1 MLKSIFIQ
9 NFALAYQLHLDFRAG
24 LNILTGETGTG
35 KSILIGAISAV
46 LGGRVLTEV
55 VRAGSEKALVEAIF
69 EIGELA
75 ELKKFL
81 SEKGLETEEELILR
95 REIPLKGNSRAF
107 INDIPVT
114 IGTLSEI
121 GDMLVDIHS
130 QHEHQSLLRKD
141 THRYF
146 IDALGKLERELATV
160 SAQYEDVRKAENKL
174 NELMN
179 RSRAMDQKYEL
190 FQFQLNEIE
199 KAAVKPGE
207 DEELEHERRILA
219 NAEKI
224 HSLAS
229 QFNQLSEGSETSLTA
244 LFSQASQILKEL
256 SEFSDEIKTIS
267 NEFSSA
273 RIIVDEATRNVE
285 EFQNRIEYNPE
296 RLEEI
301 EQRLATLSM
310 LKKKYGGS
318 IEEILKHRD
327 FLVSELR
334 LQENIEEEVKKAENL
349 LNSVKREYTTAALA
363 LSESRHKV
371 ATECEKQ
378 VEFLLREIGMKKIH
392 FRVNFSHL
400 EEEGGIARVNGK
412 SLHGDEYGID
422 QIEFY
427 ISPNPGEEFKPLAR
441 IASGGEISRIML
453 ALKNILAES
462 DRIPLLIFD
471 EIDAGVSGH
480 IALAVGKNIQSLA
493 RSHQVICIT
502 HLPQIASFG
511 SSHFRVEKYVDNG
524 RTFTRVTDLNPEE
537 RIKEIASLMAGKKIT
552 GEILQS
558 ARQLLSEAREQSD
571 SYIET

>member
-9 NFALAYQLHLDFRAG
+9 NFALAHQLQIDLGEG

-55 VRAGSEKALVEAIF
+55 VRTGTEKALVEAIF
-69 EIGELA
+69 DIRNLPH
-75 ELKKFL
+75 LKKIL
-81 SEKGLETEEELILR
+81 NEKGLDAEDELILR

-107 INDIPVT
+107 INDIPIT
-114 IGTLSEI
+114 IGTLSDI
-121 GDMLVDIHS
+121 GDLLVDIHS
-130 QHEHQSLLRKD
+130 QHEHQSLLRRD

-146 IDALGKLERELATV
+146 IDAFGHLGQELSLVSEDYREAR
-160 SAQYEDVRKAENKL
+160 EAEARL
-174 NELMN
+174 QELTA
-179 RSRAMDQKYEL
+179 RSQAMDERYEL

-199 KAAVKPGE
+199 KAMVRPGE
-207 DEELEHERRILA
+207 DEELENERRILA

-229 QFNQLSEGSETSLTA
+229 QFNQMAEGTESSLST
-244 LFSQASQILKEL
+244 LFSQATQILREL
-256 SEFSDEIKTIS
+256 AEFSAEIKTIS
-267 NEFSSA
+267 DEFSSA

-285 EFQNRIEYNPE
+285 EFQNKIEYDPE

-310 LKKKYGGS
+310 LKKKYGGTV
-318 IEEILKHRD
+318 EKILKHNE
-327 FLVSELR
+327 FLQAELQ
-334 LQENIEEEVKKAENL
+334 LQENIDAEVKKAENA
-349 LNSVKREYTTAALA
+349 LNASQKKYTSDALK
-363 LSESRHKV
+363 LSEARKKV
-371 ATECEKQ
+371 AADCQ
-378 VEFLLREIGMKKIH
+378 QRVESLLKEVGMPKIR
-392 FRVNFSHL
+392 FRVNFSRS
-400 EEEGGIARVNGK
+400 ESPDGIAMLDGK
-412 SLHGDEYGID
+412 NWQGDEYGID

-471 EIDAGVSGH
+471 EIDAGVSGQV
-480 IALAVGKNIQSLA
+480 ALAVGKNIHNLA
-493 RSHQVICIT
+493 TSHQVICIT

-511 SSHFRVEKYVDNG
+511 QSHFRVEKYVDNG
-524 RTFTRVTDLNPEE
+524 RTFTRVTVLDQEE
-537 RIKEIASLMAGKKIT
+537 KIKEIASLMAGKKLT

-558 ARQLLSEAREQSD
+558 ARQLISEAHEQSVQ
-571 SYIET
+571 SAE